1 MVLLFK
7 KFIIMDLIE
16 IFLLPTLVLSFIL
29 GLLGLF
35 CVFFIFPKIN
45 LLDFPKRYNL
55 KRERIPYPAGIMVM
69 TMFILATLIFNPFD
83 KESTTLIYSFL
94 LSLSILIVVS
104 FIDDR
109 KNISIIY
116 RLFFQTISAL
126 IIILSGIWIEFLTNP
141 FSPNSIQLPFYI
153 GGTITFI
160 WILGFIN
167 TTNWLDGIPNLTLSS
182 GAISSF
188 VLGMLSLTPIV
199 NQKELSILCFIFF
212 IILLPFLLGNIDK
225 TRFILGD
232 TGSMGIG
239 FCLAVFSLFAGGKMA
254 TLFIVMSIPIFDG
267 IFVVIYRIL
276 KKKSP
281 FKGKD
286 GLHLHD
292 ILIKRKWKESYIFLL
307 YFLFSI
313 ILGISVLFLST
324 IEKIILIIIWFFLF
338 VLFRIYTLPRY
349 KTKFKK
355 QFANNKFS
363 KIY

>member
-1 MVLLFK
+1 
-7 KFIIMDLIE
+7 MDLIE
-16 IFLLPTLVLSFIL
+16 IFLLPTLILSFIL
-29 GLLGLF
+29 GIFGLF

-55 KRERIPYPAGIMVM
+55 NRKRIPYPAGIMVI
-69 TMFILATLIFNPFD
+69 TMFTISTLLFNPFD
-83 KESTTLIYSFL
+83 KEGVNLIYTFL
-94 LSLSILIVVS
+94 LSLFILSAVS
-104 FIDDR
+104 YIDDR

-116 RLFFQTISAL
+116 RLFFQSISAL
-126 IIILSGIWIEFLTNP
+126 IIIFSGIWIEFLTNP
-141 FSPNSIQLPFYI
+141 LSTESIQIPFYI

-160 WILGFIN
+160 WIIGFIN

-182 GAISSF
+182 GAVSSF
-188 VLGMLSLTPIV
+188 VLGVLSLSPVV

-212 IILLPFLLGNIDK
+212 ITLIPFLVGNLGK

-267 IFVVIYRIL
+267 IFVVIARML

-292 ILIKRKWKESYIFLL
+292 VLIKRKWKESYIFLL
-307 YFLFSI
+307 YFFFSI
-313 ILGISVLFLST
+313 ILGISVLFLT
-324 IEKIILIIIWFFLF
+324 TVEKIILIITWFSLF
-338 VLFRIYTLPRY
+338 ILFRIYTLPRY

-355 QFANNKFS
+355 EFANNKFS
-363 KIY
+363 KMY